1 MSTAGTILLGTVE
14 ALAPEI
20 AIACRICSRY
30 GKLRTERLLREHGP
44 DMQMPH
50 LLRLLAADC
59 PRLGG
64 PNQNQRCDVHCPTL
78 SELSGS
84 NVEPESERIC

>member
-1 MSTAGTILLGTVE
+1 MSNTGGTILLGTVA

-20 AIACRICSRY
+20 MIACRMCSRH
-30 GKLRTERLLREHGP
+30 GKLRTERLVQEHGP
-44 DMQMPH
+44 EMQMPN

-64 PNQNQRCDVHCPTL
+64 PNPNQRCDVHCPTL
-78 SELSGS
+78 SELFWSAPQPRLAL
-84 NVEPESERIC
+84 E